1 MAKAPQDWDFNDNSV
16 DPVST
21 VDETRRTLL
30 KMAAGLV
37 AIGATSFM
45 LPSLARAEPSGG
57 RRILIAYFSRT
68 GTTREV
74 AQQIQHHIGGDLL
87 ELKTVTP
94 YPAAYRATT
103 NQAKQEQQE
112 NARPALTAQVANM
125 AAYDTLLLGFPNW
138 WGTLPMAFFTFLDQ
152 YDLAGKSIIPFCT
165 HEGSGFGSSL
175 NDLGRYC
182 GQAKLQ
188 EGLALRGGGVD
199 NVATDEVRAEIRAWL
214 DGLAL
219 VARKIT

>member
-16 DPVST
+16 DPVSS
-21 VDETRRTLL
+21 VDGTRRTLL
-30 KMAAGLV
+30 KMAAGLMV
-37 AIGATSFM
+37 MGAAGFM

-57 RRILIAYFSRT
+57 RRILITYFSRT

-74 AQQIQHHIGGDLL
+74 AQQIQRHIGGDLF
-87 ELKTVTP
+87 EIKTVTP

-152 YDLAGKSIIPFCT
+152 YGLAGKSIIPFCT
-165 HEGSGFGSSL
+165 HEGSGFGRSL
-175 NDLGRYC
+175 EDLGRYC
-182 GQAKLQ
+182 GQAKLL

-199 NVATDEVRAEIRAWL
+199 NVASDDVRAEVRAWL

-219 VARKIT
+219 AVRKPA